1 MSKDNA
7 IEYLR
12 YLHKLEQEQRES
24 ILTYE
29 LAVIVERI
37 RLEFIEL
44 FRK

>member
-1 MSKDNA
+1 MSKDSV
-7 IEYLR
+7 IEYLK
-12 YLHKLEQEQRES
+12 YLHELEQEQRS
-24 ILTYE
+24 SLITYE